1 MLKSELQVALT
12 VVSRAANLAQSVFN
26 KLVTAETVTK
36 NDKSPVTVADY
47 SCQALISL
55 LLSKSFPNDPIV
67 GEEDANDLKQPTESS
82 IQLKNR
88 VTQLVNAE
96 LSKPQSIDAIDRG
109 TFQGGSSG
117 RMWCLDPIDGTKGF
131 LRGGQYAVC
140 LALLVEGKVQ
150 LGVIA
155 CPNLPVNPSNPDSPK
170 GVVLAAVKGQG
181 AFQRPISETN
191 GTLTPIRMNPI
202 TPESLSYASFC
213 ESVESGH
220 SSQSDAANIA
230 NELGITNEP
239 VRMDSQAKYCSISR
253 GDGDIYLRL
262 PVSADYEEKI
272 WDHAPGR
279 LIVAEAGGKVT
290 DIHNNDLDFS
300 LGRTLKN
307 NKGVIA
313 ASADIH
319 ADVIK
324 AVQKHPNQL
333 LDQDQQTEIVTGIAT
348 NNAASNKIYRSFT
361 LLFIATHF
369 LSLLLRLDMR
379 GNVLNL
385 IALLFPLPSLLNTL
399 TQRDLM
405 LIAHPALRN
414 IPEPRSHL
422 LGLTL
427 SLFCLLL
434 YRNTASTR
442 TVLALAFSTITE
454 TWMRTC
460 EKEAQDLHK
469 LKYAQKSA

>member
-96 LSKPQSIDAIDRG
+96 LSKPQSIGESDNLELGTSRDSNVLLDAIDRG

-324 AVQKHPNQL
+324 AVQK
-333 LDQDQQTEIVTGIAT
+333 
-348 NNAASNKIYRSFT
+348 
-361 LLFIATHF
+361 
-369 LSLLLRLDMR
+369 
-379 GNVLNL
+379 VLK
-385 IALLFPLPSLLNTL
+385 
-399 TQRDLM
+399 
-405 LIAHPALRN
+405 
-414 IPEPRSHL
+414 
-422 LGLTL
+422 
-427 SLFCLLL
+427 
-434 YRNTASTR
+434 
-442 TVLALAFSTITE
+442 V
-454 TWMRTC
+454 
-460 EKEAQDLHK
+460 
-469 LKYAQKSA
+469 